1 MSTTTSMENTKNKK
15 NLLPIILIAII
26 AIGSGAGGA
35 WYVIQNLDTTGE
47 TTQSHKKP
55 VKFIDI
61 ETFTVN
67 LQPEEDSQY
76 LQVGLTV
83 KTQETDVVNVIKKQM
98 PEIRNRILLLLSS
111 KKPTEILSIAGKQQL
126 SAEITDEIRQ
136 TIDSEIMQEEILDVL
151 FTSFVIQ

>member
-1 MSTTTSMENTKNKK
+1 MSTTTSMESTANKK
-15 NLLPIILIAII
+15 NLLSIILIAII

-35 WYVIQNLDTTGE
+35 WYVIQNMDTAGE

-55 VKFIDI
+55 VKFIDLDI
-61 ETFTVN
+61 FTVN
-67 LQPEEDSQY
+67 LQPEEDNQY

-111 KKPTEILSIAGKQQL
+111 KKPTEISSIAGKQQL

-136 TIDSEIMQEEILDVL
+136 TIDSEIMQEEILNVL